1 MGFQDELPDVRHNY
15 SMLRDPSLI
24 PLSHQHQHALALCV
38 RIERAEVRGEDD
50 LRAWRQEID
59 QIFAQ
64 EIRHH
69 FAAEEAVL
77 FPRAQEFDALIT
89 LVEELTAEH
98 GSLRADFAA
107 AGAGTLDER
116 RLRDFAQRLAGHIRK
131 EERRLFEE
139 LQKLLTGEELKE
151 LGRQIEEALKA
162 VNTSCLLPNERT
174 RLRPKDES

>member
-64 EIRHH
+64 EIRYH

-77 FPRAQEFDALIT
+77 FPRARQFDALIT
-89 LVEELTAEH
+89 LVEELMAEH
-98 GSLRADFAA
+98 SVLRKDFGE
-107 AGAGTLDER
+107 AGAGTLDR
-116 RLRDFAQRLAGHIRK
+116 DQLRDFGRRLSTHIRK
-131 EERRLFEE
+131 EERQLFEE
-139 LQKLLTGEELKE
+139 LQRLLSVDELKE
-151 LGRQIEEALKA
+151 VGGQIEEALKA
-162 VNTSCLLPNERT
+162 VDASCLLPNERT
-174 RLRPKDES
+174 KLQPKVER